1 MKSYLNVFKPQSLT
15 LTVLAAGAAFVG
27 FTQASQ
33 AGFEWIPPKPAPQAQ
48 PAPEPLKVKPMTA
61 PQEEMSAPADEAFLP
76 IPSDEPVV
84 ETQPTVEA
92 QPLQAD
98 DMASPAATEDSA
110 PMPITARPEQQQIK
124 TLHVGQTE
132 PMEDKTAAM
141 PMVEPAD
148 DMMTPAPEQ
157 PTKAVMPADTPENV
171 KQAVADNS
179 DSLSINPNPTGGPRS
194 SHSEVQAPF
203 SEATVEDADVVGFG
217 SDIPLALAL
226 QQVAPAGYA
235 FSFGETINPGAKVSW
250 DGGDNW
256 VTVMR
261 RMIEPLGL
269 QADISGR
276 VILISHKKHTAAE
289 DAVPADIDMIE
300 PAAGEPTTI
309 TAPIEP
315 QASAETE
322 TVNIQRV
329 SVNDP
334 GQAEQAQPSKT
345 VKVLSE
351 RQPVAKVAPENPGA
365 DSKVWEAEK
374 GASLKS
380 TLESWSKVGGFELKW
395 SAMHDYT
402 LESDILVAGG
412 VKTALKSL
420 MTSGISA
427 EEGPSISFEGQ
438 TLTVEERV

>member
-98 DMASPAATEDSA
+98 DMASPAAAEDSA

-148 DMMTPAPEQ
+148 DVMTPAPEQ

-171 KQAVADNS
+171 KQASLTTQTVF
-179 DSLSINPNPTGGPRS
+179 LSILTQ
-194 SHSEVQAPF
+194 QAAHAALTRKFRRHFPKQQLKMRML
-203 SEATVEDADVVGFG
+203 
-217 SDIPLALAL
+217 SDL
-226 QQVAPAGYA
+226 V
-235 FSFGETINPGAKVSW
+235 
-250 DGGDNW
+250 
-256 VTVMR
+256 R
-261 RMIEPLGL
+261 
-269 QADISGR
+269 
-276 VILISHKKHTAAE
+276 ISHLPWLYNKLRPQDMHSPSVKPSTPVRKYHGMVATTGLPLCAA
-289 DAVPADIDMIE
+289 
-300 PAAGEPTTI
+300 
-309 TAPIEP
+309 
-315 QASAETE
+315 
-322 TVNIQRV
+322 
-329 SVNDP
+329 
-334 GQAEQAQPSKT
+334 
-345 VKVLSE
+345 
-351 RQPVAKVAPENPGA
+351 
-365 DSKVWEAEK
+365 
-374 GASLKS
+374 
-380 TLESWSKVGGFELKW
+380 
-395 SAMHDYT
+395 
-402 LESDILVAGG
+402 
-412 VKTALKSL
+412 
-420 MTSGISA
+420 
-427 EEGPSISFEGQ
+427 
-438 TLTVEERV
+438 